1 MALTLTGT
9 ATTPYGISVEN
20 QDILNPAGGA
30 IKVLSNGVEV
40 TEASITL
47 TGAYATNFD
56 GYISYFGLIQ
66 IGNFPS
72 TDNNVL
78 TFRYGD
84 QNIVGKDAIGGNEL
98 QFSVPNQTTPFN
110 LNAGVPFQIFFDIDE
125 VYGCTDEYALNY
137 LPEATDDDGS
147 CEYDEV
153 SFDINNDGDSNI
165 LDVVQTVEIVLN
177 EPNPSLDNYQML
189 DLNNDNTINVLDVIL
204 MVSFILGRIGL

>member
-1 MALTLTGT
+1 MALITVTGT
-9 ATTPYGISVEN
+9 FTNPNGASVEN
-20 QDILNPAGGA
+20 QDILNPADAAGG
-30 IKVLSNGVEV
+30 IKVFSDGVEQTNSLQIGGGV
-40 TEASITL
+40 YYTPPDFEYTSFVGGFQLLDFPSGTTL
-47 TGAYATNFD
+47 TFK
-56 GYISYFGLIQ
+56 
-66 IGNFPS
+66 
-72 TDNNVL
+72 
-78 TFRYGD
+78 YGE
-84 QNIVGKDAIGGNEL
+84 QNLVGKDAFGGNEI
-98 QFSVPNQTTPFN
+98 Q
-110 LNAGVPFQIFFDIDE
+110 FQIPDINAQFALPDFQIYFDFEE